1 MELKFVQNVL
11 KRSIVLAV
19 FCSFVALFNF
29 GASEAFGLVAGTIW
43 GGVNLWLI
51 TRLLQSILL
60 PQSRNFLK
68 FFMFFGIKFP
78 LLYLIGYFMLALNFF
93 PAESAL
99 LGFSLVLLVTL
110 LNSTFDFVLTKGK
123 SLLLPLAVILPFV
136 TAQNLS
142 AASIEAEVPELPNFI
157 SLLYKH
163 LPDSAVAAF
172 LHYWDSLVFSIG
184 AAAFISLVFYLGTR
198 NPTLIPTSF
207 QNFLE
212 WIVENLQKFVLN
224 ILGPQGEKYVPFL
237 GTLFLYILVM
247 NWLVLVPLMKAPS
260 SNFNIT
266 VALAICVF
274 VLVQY
279 LNIKNYGILGFL
291 YHMAG
296 SPKGFIGWA
305 LVPLMFP
312 IELLTQF
319 TRPVTL
325 ALRLFGNVLGE
336 DILIGAFALF
346 GVTLLAAY
354 TPIGL
359 PLQIPFMFLA
369 LLTGLMQ
376 ALVFTLLSTIYI
388 LLSENEHEEPT
399 STKLNH

>member
-1 MELKFVQNVL
+1 MELKFIQSVL
-11 KRSIVLAV
+11 KRSIALAIL
-19 FCSFVALFNF
+19 CILTALFYLGF
-29 GASEAFGLVAGTIW
+29 HAAIGIGVGTIW
-43 GGVNLWLI
+43 GCVNLWLI
-51 TRLLQSILL
+51 TRLLQTILL

-78 LLYLIGYFMLALNFF
+78 LLYLIGYLMLASGYFS
-93 PAESAL
+93 AESAL
-99 LGFSLVLLVTL
+99 FGFSLVLVVTL
-110 LNSTFDFVLTKGK
+110 LNSACDFILKKGTA
-123 SLLLPLAVILPFV
+123 LLLTFAVVLPFIS
-136 TAQNLS
+136 TQQLS

-157 SLLYKH
+157 SLLYNH
-163 LPDSAVAAF
+163 LPDSAVVAF

-184 AAAFISLVFYLGTR
+184 AATVISLVFFIGTR
-198 NPTLIPTSF
+198 NRSLIPTSF

-212 WIVENLQKFVLN
+212 WVVENLQKFVLD

-237 GTLFLYILVM
+237 GTLFIYILVM

-279 LNIKNYGILGFL
+279 LNIKNYGVLGFL

-305 LVPLMFP
+305 LVPLMLP

-319 TRPVTL
+319 TRPMTL

-388 LLSENEHEEPT
+388 LLSESGSEEHS
-399 STKLNH
+399 STKLKH